1 MCRTERILHLS
12 SSVTISEV
20 TVKPEAEKGRH
31 RGQKKKKKKGRQARR
46 IRCNG
51 VIDASTGWMFLT

>member
-31 RGQKKKKKKGRQARR
+31 RGQTKKKKKKKGRQARR
-46 IRCNG
+46 I
-51 VIDASTGWMFLT
+51 